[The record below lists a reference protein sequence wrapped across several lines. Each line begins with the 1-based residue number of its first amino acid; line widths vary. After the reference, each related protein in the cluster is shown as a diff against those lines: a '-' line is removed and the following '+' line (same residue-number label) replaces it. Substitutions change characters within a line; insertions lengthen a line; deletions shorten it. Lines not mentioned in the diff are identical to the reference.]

1 MTATDIGGPEDSIP
15 QPPRRPARVIVTPL
29 AASHRHSLNK
39 RDVQRVLA
47 VLPDESVAGL
57 RSVSLLDALS
67 DDQGRLV
74 LGSYRRPGFVRLHA
88 TPAGPW
94 HVPALAADEA
104 TEMRRYGAQVAHR
117 GDGDLV
123 TWTPGSLRLFTIVSV
138 LLPGIA
144 RHHRERLGH
153 GEPGTVVRKLG
164 DASPWIVSDLALA
177 QWSVFLGS
185 ESAGPATMQAES

>member
-1 MTATDIGGPEDSIP
+1 MTATDIGGPDDRVP

-29 AASHRHSLNK
+29 ASSHRHPLNK

-67 DDQGRLV
+67 DDQGGLI

-88 TPAGPW
+88 APAGPW
-94 HVPALAADEA
+94 HVPALAAEEA
-104 TEMRRYGAQVAHR
+104 TELRRYGAQIAHR
-117 GDGDLV
+117 GQGDLV
-123 TWTPGSLRLFTIVSV
+123 TWTPGSLRLFTVVSV

-153 GEPGTVVRKLG
+153 GEPGAVVRKLG
-164 DASPWIVSDLALA
+164 DASPWIVSDLALD
-177 QWSVFLGS
+177 QWSAFLGS
-185 ESAGPATMQAES
+185 ESAGSAVMRAES

>member
-1 MTATDIGGPEDSIP
+1 MTSTDTGGPEDGMA
-15 QPPRRPARVIVTPL
+15 QLPRRPARVIVTPL
-29 AASHRHSLNK
+29 AASHRHSLDK

-57 RSVSLLDALS
+57 RSVSLLETLS

-88 TPAGPW
+88 TPVGPW
-94 HVPALAADEA
+94 HVPALTADEA
-104 TEMRRYGAQVAHR
+104 TELRRYGAQVAHR
-117 GDGDLV
+117 GNGNLV
-123 TWTPGSLRLFTIVSV
+123 TWTPGSLRLFTVVSV

-153 GEPGTVVRKLG
+153 AEPGAVVRKLG
-164 DASPWIVSDLALA
+164 DSSPWIVSDLALA
-177 QWSVFLGS
+177 QWSMFLGS
-185 ESAGPATMQAES
+185 ETAAPTAMRAES

>member
-1 MTATDIGGPEDSIP
+1 MTSTDTGGPEDGTA
-15 QPPRRPARVIVTPL
+15 QLPRRPARVIVTPL
-29 AASHRHSLNK
+29 AASHRHPLNK

-47 VLPDESVAGL
+47 VLPDESVSVL

-88 TPAGPW
+88 TPVGPW
-94 HVPALAADEA
+94 HVPALAADDA
-104 TEMRRYGAQVAHR
+104 TELRRYGAQVAHS
-117 GDGDLV
+117 GNGNLV
-123 TWTPGSLRLFTIVSV
+123 TWTPGSLRLFTVVSV

-153 GEPGTVVRKLG
+153 GEPGAVVRKLG
-164 DASPWIVSDLALA
+164 DSSPWIVSDLALA
-177 QWSVFLGS
+177 QWSLFLGS
-185 ESAGPATMQAES
+185 ESARSAAMRAES